1 MFILLQVIGPLYF
14 EHGAAVLE
22 AVLAHIEDWPVPYA
36 NSHLALPFLGE
47 TIYFHVPHIDMPA
60 QVNSKNTAKT
70 L

>member
-1 MFILLQVIGPLYF
+1 
-14 EHGAAVLE
+14 VLE

-60 QVNSKNTAKT
+60 QVQHAF
-70 L
+70 